1 MIARMSKVQVL
12 GPRRLLPA
20 ALRFLQGQGVMQLR
34 MPREGLD
41 RRDPGGAPLLRPI
54 PLSSEAAEAHESLA
68 STAERVER
76 LLAALPLARGAGPP
90 EVLPDVASPAFGP
103 RLDAVTAELR
113 SLEERR
119 SALAEEREV
128 VARYGKLLL
137 ALAPLRPAL
146 PGGGEPHT
154 LGLVVH
160 PDPEALKLLE
170 GEVGRITGGLFS
182 LESRPVDPEHLGVLL
197 TVPRE
202 AAGEIGAL
210 LFERGVEELKLPAA
224 YAGRPLVRIL
234 SLLLE
239 RERHLPQE
247 AAEIDAALAGLSA
260 RVAGPLRR
268 ASRTAH
274 DRRERILA
282 AAQCGQTGHAFV
294 VSGWV
299 RADRLRGLQEAAARA
314 FRGRLSVAGH
324 PLAPGD
330 EAEAPVVLE
339 NPPWLRPFERLLA
352 LVPMPRYGSIDPTPY
367 LAFFF
372 PLFFGLMLGDA
383 AFGIAAGAV
392 ALLARRRG
400 WGGALGRDLSWVAL
414 ACAVS
419 STAFGLLFGEA
430 LGGLGAALGMRPLL
444 MHRSRALMA
453 FLALSLAVGAGHV
466 LLGMALGVAEAV
478 RGRHLRE
485 TVTRVARPGMLV
497 ASGAAI
503 ASGADLL
510 PRAVL
515 LPSLAALAALLL
527 VAVATGGFLALLELV
542 LALGNVMS
550 YARLMALGLAS
561 VMLAEVA
568 NGMSTAVQ
576 PPAAGLALAVLLHG
590 VNFTLGLVSP
600 TVAALRL
607 HYVEFFEKFYEGGG
621 RPFRPFAHES

>member
-1 MIARMSKVQVL
+1 MIARMAKVQVL

-34 MPREGLD
+34 MPREGLY
-41 RRDPGGAPLLRPI
+41 RREPGGTPLLRPV
-54 PLSSEAAEAHESLA
+54 PLSPEAAEAHESLA
-68 STAERVER
+68 SVAERVEK
-76 LLAALPLARGAGPP
+76 LLAALPPARATGPT
-90 EVLPDVASPAFGP
+90 EALPDVASPAFGP
-103 RLDAVTAELR
+103 RLDAVATELR

-119 SALAEEREV
+119 AALSEEREV

-137 ALAPLRPAL
+137 ALAPLRPTL
-146 PGGGEPHT
+146 PGEGEPHT
-154 LGLVVH
+154 LGLVVR
-160 PDPEALKLLE
+160 PDPEALMLLE
-170 GEVGRITGGLFS
+170 EEVARITGGRYS

-197 TVPRE
+197 TVPRDF
-202 AAGEIGAL
+202 ASEIGAL

-224 YAGRPLVRIL
+224 YAGRPLVHTL

-239 RERHLPQE
+239 RERRLPE
-247 AAEIDAALAGLSA
+247 ESAAIDAALAGLSA
-260 RVAGPLRR
+260 RVTGPLRR
-268 ASRTAH
+268 ASRMAH
-274 DRRERILA
+274 DRLERILA
-282 AAQCGQTGHAFV
+282 ASQCGQTGHAFV

-299 RADRLRGLQEAAARA
+299 MVGRLPGLQEAAARA
-314 FRGRLSVAGH
+314 FHGRLSVGEH

-330 EAEAPVVLE
+330 EIEAPVVLV
-339 NPPWLRPFERLLA
+339 NPAWLRPFERLLA
-352 LVPMPRYGSIDPTPY
+352 LMPTPRYGSTDPTPY

-383 AFGIAAGAV
+383 AFGVAAAGV

-400 WGGALGRDLSWVAL
+400 WGGAMGRDLSFVAL

-419 STAFGLLFGEA
+419 SIAFGLLFGEA
-430 LGGLGAALGMRPLL
+430 LGGLGAHFGLQPLL
-444 MHRSRALMA
+444 MDRRRALVA

-466 LLGMALGVAEAV
+466 LLGMALGVSDAI
-478 RGRHLRE
+478 RGRHFRE
-485 TVTRVARPGMLV
+485 AVARAARPGMLL

-503 ASGADLL
+503 AAVAGVL
-510 PRAVL
+510 PQAAL
-515 LPSLAALAALLL
+515 LPSLTSLGALLL
-527 VAVATGGFLALLELV
+527 VAVVAGGFMALLELV

-568 NGMSTAVQ
+568 NGMATAIR
-576 PPAAGLALAVLLHG
+576 PRAAGVALAVLLHA

-621 RPFRPFAHES
+621 KPFHPFAHGT